1 MGNLDRRHQM
11 ADMNHL
17 ESTLL
22 KVCDSFLVE
31 VVSEEGSMDQCDSFG
46 FQRPETGRCRR
57 RRHEDRNAIGMLF
70 NTTDEFLL
78 AGRAEK
84 IAAHCPG
91 INDRLQ
97 WQSRKQFCRVV

>member
-11 ADMNHL
+11 ADVHDL

-46 FQRPETGRCRR
+46 FQRPEAGRCRG
-57 RRHEDRNAIGMLF
+57 RRHEDRNAI
-70 NTTDEFLL
+70 
-78 AGRAEK
+78 
-84 IAAHCPG
+84 
-91 INDRLQ
+91 
-97 WQSRKQFCRVV
+97 